1 MHPALWLVRLRARA
15 ETVPVLT
22 WSPVN
27 QRALLAHAVRDPR
40 ALVITLPPSSGDPDR
55 DRATLLDHCLGPTRP
70 VADLLGVP
78 PKQFRAALGDR
89 ALSHIP
95 DMALWLVTGAQ
106 RAPPGPASAALPGCP
121 RPTSRCPG
129 APTPGPELLARRRAA
144 LGRALEACRFRDAP
158 WFPEL
163 AAALERTA
171 DRLAE
176 PRATPAP
183 GPVLMEDAS

>member
-1 MHPALWLVRLRARA
+1 M
-15 ETVPVLT
+15 
-22 WSPVN
+22 
-27 QRALLAHAVRDPR
+27 
-40 ALVITLPPSSGDPDR
+40 
-55 DRATLLDHCLGPTRP
+55 
-70 VADLLGVP
+70 ADLLGVP
-78 PKQFRAALGDR
+78 PEQFRAALGDR

-95 DMALWLVTGAQ
+95 DMALWLVTGA
-106 RAPPGPASAALPGCP
+106 ASAAGTTSATLPGLP
-121 RPTSRCPG
+121 
-129 APTPGPELLARRRAA
+129 APDIALPWSADPGPELLARRRAA

-176 PRATPAP
+176 PRTTPAP